1 MTTSEL
7 VFIPSPGAGHLPP
20 TVELAKLLLHR
31 DQRLSITVIIMNL
44 PLEAKPNTEPP
55 APTPRLRLIDIPSDD
70 STKDHISP
78 KTFITG
84 FLEHQKPHVR
94 NIVSGI
100 IESHSVG
107 LAGFVVDMFC
117 VTMADVANEF
127 GAPTYLYFTSS
138 AAALGL
144 MFDLQA
150 KHDDEDFDVAELKD
164 SELEV
169 SLPSYANPVP
179 AKVLPSVLFDKDGGS
194 NTFIGLAR
202 KYREVNGILV
212 NTFEELERHALE
224 SFLRSSANIPPVFPV
239 GPILNLQKTT
249 DDGKADEIMAWLNE
263 QPESSVVFLC
273 FGSMGSFNEEQVK
286 EIAVAVE
293 KSGQK
298 FLWSLRR
305 PPPKE
310 QLMGLPKDYE
320 NYEEVLP
327 EGFLERT
334 SRVGKVI
341 GWAPQMA
348 VLSHPSVGGFVSHCG
363 WNSTLE
369 SIWCGVPVAAWPLYA
384 EQQLNAYKL
393 VVELGLAAEIKI
405 DYRSNMRAGS
415 SEKEMIVTAEEIDS
429 GIRNLMNDH
438 ERRKKVKETKEKSRF
453 AVSEGGSSH
462 ASIGRFIDQCY
473 RQPMNYYIAF

>member
-20 TVELAKLLLHR
+20 TVELAKLLLDR
-31 DQRLSITVIIMNL
+31 DQRLSITIIIMNL
-44 PLEAKPNTEPP
+44 PLEAKPDTETPTS
-55 APTPRLRLIDIPSDD
+55 TPRLRLIDIPSDD
-70 STKDHISP
+70 STKDLISP
-78 KTFITG
+78 NTFISK
-84 FLEHQKPHVR
+84 FLENQKPRVR
-94 NIVSGI
+94 DIVSGI
-100 IESHSVG
+100 TESHSVR
-107 LAGFVVDMFC
+107 LVGFVVDMFC
-117 VTMADVANEF
+117 VAMTDVANEF
-127 GAPTYLYFTSS
+127 GVPTYLYFTSS

-150 KHDDEDFDVAELKD
+150 KHDDEDFDVTELKD

-169 SLPSYANPVP
+169 SIPSYANPIP
-179 AKVLPSVLFDKDGGS
+179 AKVLPSVLFDKDGGC

-202 KYREVNGILV
+202 KYRGMKGILV
-212 NTFEELERHALE
+212 NTFEELERYAME
-224 SFLRSSANIPPVFPV
+224 SFIRSNANIPLVFPV
-239 GPILNLQKTT
+239 GPILNLKNATN
-249 DDGKADEIMAWLNE
+249 DGKADGIMTWLDD

-286 EIAVAVE
+286 EIAVALE
-293 KSGQK
+293 KSGQR

-305 PPPKE
+305 PPSKDK
-310 QLMGLPKDYE
+310 LMGLPKDYE
-320 NYEEVLP
+320 NYEDVLP

-334 SRVGKVI
+334 SGVGKVI
-341 GWAPQMA
+341 GWAPQTA

-384 EQQLNAYKL
+384 EQQLNAFKL

-405 DYRSNMRAGS
+405 DYRSNMRPGS
-415 SEKEMIVTAEEIDS
+415 NEKEVIVSAAEIERA
-429 GIRNLMNDH
+429 IRMLISDGEM
-438 ERRKKVKETKEKSRF
+438 RKKVKGMKEKSRF

-462 ASIGRFIDQCY
+462 VSIGRFIDY
-473 RQPMNYYIAF
+473 VIVNE